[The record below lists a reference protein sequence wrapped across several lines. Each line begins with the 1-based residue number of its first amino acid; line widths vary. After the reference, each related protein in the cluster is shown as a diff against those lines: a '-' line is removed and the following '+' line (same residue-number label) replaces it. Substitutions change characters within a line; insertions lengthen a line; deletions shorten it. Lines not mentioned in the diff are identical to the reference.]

1 MTHDTRNEI
10 RKASLGGRILSLEAF
25 LMLMGVAS
33 LAYGIINDTAMNI
46 FWGIVIIPSV
56 CVLYKVRKKDWT
68 KHWQDMEADRKRCE
82 EFDTK

>member
-1 MTHDTRNEI
+1 MTPDPQNEI
-10 RKASLGGRILSLEAF
+10 RKASFIGRVLSLEAF
-25 LMLMGVAS
+25 LMLMGAAS
-33 LAYGIINDTAMNI
+33 LAYGIINDSAMNI

-68 KHWQDMEADRKRCE
+68 KHWQDMETERKRRE